1 MASRSVWVV
10 LSLGSALALAAC
22 GEKAAEGGAPGA
34 VAAAGAGP
42 EAKAQAE
49 DVRAAAKESVIARG
63 MTSHGTAEAQVV
75 EAVRQNGILTLKI
88 RFGPVRAPGG
98 GTDFHT
104 LYGNPKKAQEEI
116 AVVAGDRK
124 YFLLTDA
131 DGMPL
136 TPPDMMV
143 KVTKDAPLAGTWW
156 GKFPA
161 PPAEIK
167 TVSLT
172 LPEVEAIENIP
183 LSDR

>member
-1 MASRSVWVV
+1 MATRSV
-10 LSLGSALALAAC
+10 LAALAATLGLAAC
-22 GEKAAEGGAPGA
+22 GDKAAESGGAPGP
-34 VAAAGAGP
+34 VAAATTQ
-42 EAKAQAE
+42 EAKAQAQ
-49 DVRAAAKESVIARG
+49 DVRAAAQESVIARG

-88 RFGPVRAPGG
+88 RFGPVRTPGG

-104 LYGNPKKAQEEI
+104 LYSNPKKAQEQI

>member
-1 MASRSVWVV
+1 MATRSV
-10 LSLGSALALAAC
+10 LAALAATLGLAAC
-22 GEKAAEGGAPGA
+22 GDSAAPGGGAPGP
-34 VAAAGAGP
+34 VAAATP
-42 EAKAQAE
+42 EAKAQAQ
-49 DVRAAAKESVIARG
+49 DVQAAAKESVIARG

-75 EAVRQNGILTLKI
+75 EAVRQNGILTVKI
-88 RFGPVRAPGG
+88 RFGPVRTPGG
-98 GTDFHT
+98 GSDFHT

>member
-1 MASRSVWVV
+1 MATRSVLAV
-10 LSLGSALALAAC
+10 LAAALGLAAC
-22 GEKAAEGGAPGA
+22 GDKAAEGGGAPGP
-34 VAAAGAGP
+34 VAAATTP
-42 EAKAQAE
+42 EAKAQAQ
-49 DVRAAAKESVIARG
+49 DVRAAAQESVIARG

-88 RFGPVRAPGG
+88 RFGPVRTPGG

-104 LYGNPKKAQEEI
+104 LYSNPKKAQEQI

-131 DGMPL
+131 DGKPL

>member
-1 MASRSVWVV
+1 MKFTGGKFWFT
-10 LSLGSALALAAC
+10 
-22 GEKAAEGGAPGA
+22 AAELAELKLPGLPSSKRK
-34 VAAAGAGP
+34 VN
-42 EAKAQAE
+42 E
-49 DVRAAAKESVIARG
+49 RAAAECWA
-63 MTSHGTAEAQVV
+63 
-75 EAVRQNGILTLKI
+75 LK
-88 RFGPVRAPGG
+88 A
-98 GTDFHT
+98 
-104 LYGNPKKAQEEI
+104 
-116 AVVAGDRK
+116 
-124 YFLLTDA
+124 DA

>member
-1 MASRSVWVV
+1 MASRIVLVV
-10 LSLGSALALAAC
+10 VGAALGLAGC
-22 GEKAAEGGAPGA
+22 GEKPAQGGAPGP
-34 VAAAGAGP
+34 VAAAPTALDT
-42 EAKAQAE
+42 AQAR
-49 DVRAAAKESVIARG
+49 DVRAAQTETVIARG

-75 EAVRQNGILTLKI
+75 EAVRQNGILTVKI

-98 GTDFHT
+98 ATDFHT
-104 LYGNPKKAQEEI
+104 LYPNPKKAQQEI

-143 KVTKDAPLAGTWW
+143 KVTQDAPLAGTWW

-167 TVSLT
+167 TISLT

>member
-1 MASRSVWVV
+1 MATRSVLAV
-10 LSLGSALALAAC
+10 LAVALGLAAC
-22 GEKAAEGGAPGA
+22 GDKAAEGGGAPGP
-34 VAAAGAGP
+34 VAAATTP
-42 EAKAQAE
+42 EVKAQE
-49 DVRAAAKESVIARG
+49 QDVRAAAQESVIARG

-88 RFGPVRAPGG
+88 RFGPVRTPGG

-104 LYGNPKKAQEEI
+104 LYSNPKKAQEQI